1 MSAPQLVTPQLT
13 ALLEQL
19 HGCLRQETALGQRLY
34 EVMAQEQSALQRM
47 DTSSIQALAQEK
59 ARLLANLD
67 QQLQVRQKL
76 IPGSQGEGAID
87 NLISKLPEKL
97 GAPLQVAVDALR
109 ELLLRCHSQNEING
123 RIISASRR
131 SVERSL
137 TLLRGHQPDAV
148 LYTQQGSATRLGPA
162 RRVATA

>member
-1 MSAPQLVTPQLT
+1 MITPQLNT
-13 ALLEQL
+13 LVEQL
-19 HGCLRQETALGQRLY
+19 HNCLRQETAFAQRLY

-47 DTSSIQALAQEK
+47 DTASIQALAQEK

-67 QQLQVRQKL
+67 QQLLVRQKL
-76 IPGSQGEGAID
+76 LPGNHGEGAID
-87 NLISKLPEKL
+87 HLISKLPATL
-97 GAPLQVAVDALR
+97 ATPLQVSVDALR
-109 ELLLRCHSQNEING
+109 ELLFRCHSQNEING

-148 LYTQQGSATRLGPA
+148 LYTQQGAATRLGPA